1 MKKNFLLLIANIISL
16 FWRLLPFKIRDF
28 IFTSLFIVES
38 RGKNSKAGLKRMF
51 FIKDKLEWVINERA
65 IKYGEGI
72 HPKHRVTPYHKFF
85 ADFITNG
92 ETVLDVGCGNGTVAL
107 DIASKRPKCN
117 FIGVDINNKNID
129 KANQLKLKYGIK
141 NVNFIFGDINSQ
153 GEINSDVIILSNIL
167 EHIDERINFLNRLI
181 NTTKAKKYIIRV
193 PLFERDWQIPLRKEL
208 GIYYYSDT
216 DHKIEHTVEE
226 FKNEIIKTKLKIKEL
241 RTIWGE
247 IWAYC
252 ENE

>member
-92 ETVLDVGCGNGTVAL
+92 ETVLV
-107 DIASKRPKCN
+107 
-117 FIGVDINNKNID
+117 
-129 KANQLKLKYGIK
+129 
-141 NVNFIFGDINSQ
+141 
-153 GEINSDVIILSNIL
+153 
-167 EHIDERINFLNRLI
+167 
-181 NTTKAKKYIIRV
+181 
-193 PLFERDWQIPLRKEL
+193 
-208 GIYYYSDT
+208 
-216 DHKIEHTVEE
+216 
-226 FKNEIIKTKLKIKEL
+226 
-241 RTIWGE
+241 
-247 IWAYC
+247 
-252 ENE
+252 